1 MAKRARSLLSTLV
14 LTLPPLLLSSAAHA
28 APPADE
34 AAAEVLFNQAT
45 EAANAGRLDEACPK
59 FAEAQRL
66 DPTAGTLLN
75 LAKCEEQRN
84 NLATAYGAYIAAQA
98 LARQEKD
105 KKGREARARDS
116 ASRLEPRLAMLVI
129 EVPPGSR
136 SAGIEVKRNGKAIG
150 EGQWGARVPM
160 DPGAITIEA
169 SAPGRTT
176 WTTTVHIESK
186 PGETRVSVPLLA
198 PAPAAPPPPIAPTL
212 DTAAGAPPHERT
224 WSGQK
229 TAAVAVGGAG
239 LIGVVLGSVFGVQA
253 ISRNNSSKDH
263 CLPDAPNLCDAT
275 GVDLRQQT
283 KTAMTVS
290 TVAFAVGATALAGGV
305 VLFLTAPSKSEA
317 KTAKTARIEASPVVM
332 GSGGGVLLQGSW

>member
-1 MAKRARSLLSTLV
+1 MAKRARFPV
-14 LTLPPLLLSSAAHA
+14 LTLILALPPLLISPEARAAA
-28 APPADE
+28 PADE

-105 KKGREARARDS
+105 KKGREARARD
-116 ASRLEPRLAMLVI
+116 AANRLEPRLAMLVI

-136 SAGIEVKRNGKAIG
+136 SEGIEVKRNGKVVG
-150 EGQWGARVPM
+150 EGQWSARVPM

-169 SAPGRTT
+169 SAPGRRT

-186 PGETRVSVPLLA
+186 PGETRVSIPPLAAAPTTAAPPLA
-198 PAPAAPPPPIAPTL
+198 PAPGPAPAAPQ
-212 DTAAGAPPHERT
+212 ESR

-229 TAAVAVGGAG
+229 TAAVVVAGAG

-253 ISRNNSSKDH
+253 ISRNSSSKDH

-275 GVDLRQQT
+275 GVDLRHQT
-283 KTAMTVS
+283 KTAMTIS
-290 TVAFAVGATALAGGV
+290 TVAFAAGATALAGGV
-305 VLFLTAPSKSEA
+305 VLFLTAPPAGEGKPA
-317 KTAKTARIEASPVVM
+317 TTARIEAAPVVLS
-332 GSGGGVLLQGSW
+332 SGGGVVLQGSW

>member
-1 MAKRARSLLSTLV
+1 MAKRARSLLSTLI
-14 LTLPPLLLSSAAHA
+14 LALPPLLISSVAHA

-75 LAKCEEQRN
+75 LGKCEEQRN

-98 LARQEKD
+98 LARQDKD
-105 KKGREARARDS
+105 KKGREARARDA

-136 SAGIEVKRNGKAIG
+136 SEGIEVKRNGKVVG

-186 PGETRVSVPLLA
+186 PGETRVNVPLLA
-198 PAPAAPPPPIAPTL
+198 PALATAAPPIAPTL
-212 DTAAGAPPHERT
+212 DTVGPPSKESA

-305 VLFLTAPSKSEA
+305 VLFLTAPSKGEG
-317 KTAKTARIEASPVVM
+317 KTLKTARLEASPVVM
-332 GSGGGVLLQGSW
+332 GSGGGVVLQGSW